1 MKYEVSLKV
10 ENVGFETIDFI
21 FYSIF
26 LRNLSSQNMEIFK
39 NVWSE
44 IWGKKYGWMRS
55 IWEDKDGN
63 YILSSQFLEIFGNV
77 WGEIWSKN

>member
-39 NVWSE
+39 NV
-44 IWGKKYGWMRS
+44 
-55 IWEDKDGN
+55 
-63 YILSSQFLEIFGNV
+63 
-77 WGEIWSKN
+77 